1 MNIYTWGYGLEV
13 WEMLQSVK
21 LFVNNNQLMIAFAFA
36 VMLFMLMIR
45 FIRDGQ
51 LDWKMFLV
59 SVLSATVFLTPN
71 ATTFNVIDEAKGTMH
86 TVSNIPI
93 GLGVILSLES
103 EVEKALLLKTEFAY
117 SGANFPE
124 FTKAGAGFSFIA
136 PLVAM
141 DAKPKDKYLQ
151 LTFDHWMNNC
161 FLYDIAQGYTN
172 LSLISDSTD
181 LLTNL
186 APTVRYE
193 TLVFDVANPNGI
205 ENDCVTA
212 YATFSTRLTA
222 EANNYATNVLPQKLN
237 MAGSPNYIGAITDT
251 QALLNNASASQ
262 IKWIEQEM
270 MKNMLDEGF
279 RASAS
284 ITGGELATTAYSAS
298 LARAA
303 TLQQWR
309 ATGTQAKNNLPIVR
323 SIGISLLISVSV
335 IVVFFA
341 IASMSFKAM
350 FLVFAG
356 FITLSLWSPIAA
368 IINYQ
373 LYLKSK
379 YSFSLLSSYG
389 SLSNEKEAIE
399 LLAGYAANLEWW
411 YGAIP
416 MISYMLIS
424 GGGMGAMYLMRD
436 AGAGVTSGS
445 DAGVDAS
452 KGNINY
458 GNKNVNNASYNEVRA
473 NHESYVDQHGEH
485 SNINTL
491 GGTSSNMTGTDGTG
505 GGFKATS
512 QSNADGS
519 GLLKTSNSAGTSTI
533 SHDNDGK
540 RTGTQLDSS
549 LMSNILSNSA
559 SASIQQAR
567 QENTQ
572 NSKTFSDSLSN
583 SLADAQREGV
593 DISDSQSLSNHFG
606 VDSKTAETMSAMV
619 EESENKSL
627 VDSMSTKEKA
637 DISEKFGNRF
647 EGSASIGVS
656 SADKFFKFLRIGVD
670 GKASGYNITER
681 ATGETYSHDF
691 SSSQKS
697 QYQESFSKGLSSSLS
712 SNAGV
717 TAQYADSVTNGNSS
731 FSSQTKTAAMNYSES
746 LSHLDSVSQTS
757 NLIESQSREDKLN
770 MNGKLL
776 DNYIEG
782 DEQLSRKWDNAN
794 NDNQRANVASTATM
808 QMKNAKENPLQ
819 YPNEARKLDNA
830 VAKTMSAFGTQEV
843 FKSASQNIN
852 SFSGNIDEI
861 GRGKE
866 RIENSTIPKLDGSF
880 DRDRM
885 EDKVFTDIE
894 TINDNHEPVTSNFST
909 SNKAIEPS
917 SSNNVGRNI
926 LESARKDLGVRE
938 DPRASGDNERISEY
952 HQSIGKN
959 WDDDVAWCS
968 SFVNYHVEKAGL
980 QGTDSGLA
988 SSWRSWGQAV
998 EPQVGA
1004 IAVKPRFNE
1013 EGKRIG
1019 NHVGIVSDINYE
1031 DKTLTLLGGNQG
1043 ANGEVKESKYSI
1055 GAFDSFRMA
1064 REAPITIGSSS
1075 QERNLNKYDE
1085 AHNTLSKVVNPQLER
1100 TEFESFATRGE
1111 QGEPSSLDY
1120 LVGEN
1125 RTDATENNW
1134 DNAEKNGL
1142 ITQVGFYGSQWT
1154 PTSNFNEK
1162 VKDYSIEDLKS
1173 LQDQNGFF
1181 GYTMSEE
1188 LETRVKDEISKKS
1201 VDELRNGN
1209 SEYVDYISRED
1220 MNEYNKSLINKR

>member
-1 MNIYTWGYGLEV
+1 MNIYAWGYGLEV
-13 WEMLQSVK
+13 WEMLQGVK
-21 LFVNNNQLMIAFAFA
+21 LFVNNNQLMVAFAFA

-59 SVLSATVFLTPN
+59 SILSATVFLTPN

-103 EVEKALLLKTEFAY
+103 EIEKALLLKTEFAY

-205 ENDCVTA
+205 ENDCITA

-222 EANNYATNVLPQKLN
+222 EANNYVTNILPQKLN

-251 QALLNNASASQ
+251 QALLNNTSANQ
-262 IKWIEQEM
+262 TKWIEQEM

-279 RASAS
+279 TASAS

-309 ATGTQAKNNLPIVR
+309 VTGTQAKNNLPIVR
-323 SIGISLLISVSV
+323 SIGISLLIGVSV
-335 IVVFFA
+335 IVTFFA
-341 IASMSFKAM
+341 IASMSFKALY
-350 FLVFAG
+350 LVFAG
-356 FITLSLWSPIAA
+356 FITLALWSPIAA

-399 LLAGYAANLEWW
+399 LLASYAANLEWW

-436 AGAGVTSGS
+436 AGSGVTSGS

-458 GNKNVNNASYNEVRA
+458 GNRNVNNRSYNEVRA
-473 NHESYVDQHGEH
+473 NHESYVDKFGEH
-485 SNINTL
+485 SNLNTL
-491 GGTSSNMTGTDGTG
+491 GGKFSNLIGTDGTG
-505 GGFKATS
+505 GGFNSIS

-519 GLLKTSNSAGTSTI
+519 GMLKTSNSAGTSTI
-533 SHDNDGK
+533 SYDDEGK
-540 RTGTQLDSS
+540 RTGVNLDSS
-549 LMSNILSNSA
+549 LMSNTISNNA
-559 SASIQQAR
+559 SASVQEAR

-572 NSKTFSDSLSN
+572 NSKTFSDSFSH

-593 DISDSQSLSNHFG
+593 DISDSQSLSNHFM
-606 VDSKTAETMSAMV
+606 VDSKTAETTSSMV

-627 VDSMSTKEKA
+627 VDTMSTKEKA
-637 DISEKFGNRF
+637 DISKKFGNRF
-647 EGSASIGVS
+647 EGAGSIGVNG
-656 SADKFFKFLRIGVD
+656 KFSNVLKMGVD
-670 GKASGYNITER
+670 GKVSGYKITER
-681 ATGETYSHDF
+681 ATGETYNHDF

-697 QYQESFSKGLSSSLS
+697 QYQESFSKGLSSNLS

-717 TAQYADSVTNGNSS
+717 TAQYVDSVSNGNSN

-746 LSHLDSVSQTS
+746 ISHLDSVSETS
-757 NLIESQSREDKLN
+757 NLIESQSTEDKLN

-776 DNYIEG
+776 DNYIKG

-794 NDNQRANVASTATM
+794 NDNQRATVASTATM
-808 QMKNAKENPLQ
+808 QMKNAKENPLE
-819 YPNEARKLDNA
+819 YPNEARKLENA
-830 VAKTMSAFGTQEV
+830 VAKTMSSFGTQEV
-843 FKSASQNIN
+843 FNLANQKIN
-852 SFSGNIDEI
+852 SFSGNRDKI

-866 RIENSTIPKLDGSF
+866 RIENSTIPKLDGSS

-885 EDKVFTDIE
+885 EDKVFTDIQ
-894 TINDNHEPVTSNFST
+894 TINDNHEPVMSNFPI

-917 SSNNVGRNI
+917 SSNNLGRNI

-938 DPRASGDNERISEY
+938 DPTAKGDNERIGEY
-952 HQSIGKN
+952 HKSIGKN

-968 SFVNYHVEKAGL
+968 SFVNYYVEKAGL

-988 SSWRSWGQAV
+988 SSWRNWGKPV
-998 EPQVGA
+998 EPEVGA
-1004 IAVKPRFNE
+1004 IAVKPRFNKDGE
-1013 EGKRIG
+1013 RVG

-1043 ANGEVKESKYSI
+1043 ANGEVKESKYDI
-1055 GAFDSFRMA
+1055 DAFDSFRIPK
-1064 REAPITIGSSS
+1064 ETTSSIGSAS
-1075 QERNLNKYDE
+1075 QEHNTNKYDK
-1085 AHNTLSKVVNPQLER
+1085 AHNTLSKVVNSQLER
-1100 TEFESFATRGE
+1100 TEFESFVTRGE
-1111 QGEPSSLDY
+1111 QGEPSSLNY
-1120 LVGEN
+1120 VIGEN
-1125 RTDATENNW
+1125 RTDATEKSW

-1142 ITQVGFYGSQWT
+1142 IRQVGFLGSQWT
-1154 PTSNFNEK
+1154 TTSNFDEK
-1162 VKDYSIEDLKS
+1162 VKDYSIEDLKN

-1181 GYTMSEE
+1181 GYTMSEK
-1188 LETRVKDEISKKS
+1188 LEKNVKDEISKKS
-1201 VDELRNGN
+1201 LDELRAGN
-1209 SEYVDYISRED
+1209 SEYIDYISRED
-1220 MNEYNKSLINKR
+1220 MNKYNKSLINKK